1 MTLAF
6 ADELET
12 RGISRE
18 RWRQAWHPRLAVV
31 SEDFGRYVAV
41 SAEWHWSVGLWKAIQ
56 TRKAAAEKQDHYKRI
71 QKLVKAFKDEN
82 GSYIC
87 RELLA
92 GINTDT
98 NPMPEARTESYYKNA
113 HAQSLQP
120 VQRIFWRDTWKN
132 YRNRIEFPILRRKEL
147 ISEVSLWQQ
156 KMTRRKSDGSFCR
169 YILHN
174 KLCKLLYSELEDSS
188 RKSNAYARSERKSD
202 HHPDNNY
209 DDPCDLKN
217 DGHRDH
223 IEIRVPILRSG
234 TYFV

>member
-1 MTLAF
+1 MCIRDSF
-6 ADELET
+6 Y
-12 RGISRE
+12 RGSIRIQLRFRRRE
-18 RWRQAWHPRLAVV
+18 RRATIK
-31 SEDFGRYVAV
+31 
-41 SAEWHWSVGLWKAIQ
+41 SAHV
-56 TRKAAAEKQDHYKRI
+56 
-71 QKLVKAFKDEN
+71 
-82 GSYIC
+82 
-87 RELLA
+87 
-92 GINTDT
+92 
-98 NPMPEARTESYYKNA
+98 
-113 HAQSLQP
+113 QSLQP

-188 RKSNAYARSERKSD
+188 RKSNANARSERKSD
-202 HHPDNNY
+202 GHPDNNY

-223 IEIRVPILRSG
+223 VGDQSTDLEIRNVLCLSN
-234 TYFV
+234 T